1 MIKIRPQVLA
11 AIIAI
16 FFIGVLVIT
25 LAPSHI
31 GEIVASCITGIGM
44 LAMKVIEDK
53 E

>member
-1 MIKIRPQVLA
+1 MIKIRPQVLT

-16 FFIGVLVIT
+16 FLIGVLVIV
-25 LAPSHI
+25 LQPEHI